1 MVTSISVSDYSI
13 YMGNVEQTLPSFLVD
28 NHYSQYFIL
37 VDENTNQHCLPRI
50 RHLHS
55 VLQNAPI
62 IAIQSGEQHKNI
74 ETTTQ
79 IWQQLLQNN
88 ADRKALLINLGG
100 GVIGD
105 MGGFAASTYKRG
117 IDFVQIPTTLLSQV
131 DASVGGKLG
140 IDFGEIKNSIGSFT
154 NPKAVFVDTQFLKT
168 LPFRQVR
175 NGFAEIIKHALIADT
190 QYWQQILAL
199 DNLATANWN
208 ALVQTSLHIKKQIV
222 EQDPKEQHIRKIL
235 NFGHTVGH
243 AIESYSLT
251 KDAKPLL
258 HGEAVALGMI
268 AELSL
273 SVEAGLL
280 PVGVALPIIEWLHI
294 TFGAYKIP
302 VNALDTLLVLML
314 NDKKNANKTI
324 NFALI
329 DQIGHAVFDKS
340 VDVAIIR
347 RVLAQYFVD

>member
-1 MVTSISVSDYSI
+1 MVTSITVSDYQI
-13 YMGNVEQTLPSFLVD
+13 YMGNIEQALLSFLAT
-28 NHYSQYFIL
+28 HRYSQYFIL
-37 VDENTNQHCLPRI
+37 VDENTQQHCLPRI

-55 VLQNAPI
+55 VLQSASI
-62 IAIQSGEQHKNI
+62 ITIQSGEQHKNI
-74 ETTTQ
+74 ATTAQ

-88 ADRKALLINLGG
+88 ADRQALLINLGG

-105 MGGFAASTYKRG
+105 MGGFAAATYKRG

-140 IDFGEIKNSIGSFT
+140 IDFGDIKNSIGSFT
-154 NPKAVFVDTQFLKT
+154 NPKAVFVDTHFLKT
-168 LPFRQVR
+168 LPFRQLR
-175 NGFAEIIKHALIADT
+175 NGFAEIIKHALIADA

-199 DNLATANWN
+199 DNLLTANWTD
-208 ALVQTSLHIKKQIV
+208 LVLTSLHIKKQIV
-222 EQDPKEQHIRKIL
+222 EQDPKEQNIRKIL

-251 KDAKPLL
+251 KDAHPLL

-280 PVGVALPIIEWLHI
+280 PADLAVPIIEWLAI
-294 TFGAYKIP
+294 TFGTYKIP
-302 VNALDTLLVLML
+302 INALDTLLVLML
-314 NDKKNANKTI
+314 NDKKNANGAI

-347 RVLAQYFVD
+347 RVLAQCFVD